1 MMMIHS
7 AEFIGAQIKVIKA
20 ANKSLEGTEGSIVDE
35 TKSTFKIINTKNEEK
50 TLLKK
55 GAVFLINNQRIN
67 GNDILRRPEE
77 RIKLK
82 K

>member
-7 AEFIGAQIKVIKA
+7 VEFIGAQIKVIKA
-20 ANKSLEGTEGSIVDE
+20 ANKSLEGMEGSIVDE
-35 TKSTFKIINTKNEEK
+35 TKSTFKIISTKNQEK

-55 GAVFLINNQRIN
+55 GAVFLISDQRIN
-67 GNDILRRPEE
+67 GDDILRRPEE

>member
-20 ANKSLEGTEGSIVDE
+20 ANKSLEGMEGSIVDE
-35 TKSTFKIINTKNEEK
+35 TKSTFKIINTKNQEK

-55 GAVFLINNQRIN
+55 GTVFLISDQRIN
-67 GNDILRRPEE
+67 GEDILRRPEE